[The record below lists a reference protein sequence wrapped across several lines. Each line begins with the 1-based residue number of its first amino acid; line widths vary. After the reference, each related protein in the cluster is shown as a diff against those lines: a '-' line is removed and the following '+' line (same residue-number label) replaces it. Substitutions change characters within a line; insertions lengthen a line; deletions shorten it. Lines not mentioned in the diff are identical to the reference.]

1 MRSPM
6 DGMSDDEFIQKL
18 KDPFWRITSGALYKI
33 MIKGEGDEEAF
44 VVPFKP
50 NAAQLALLNNLWYRN
65 IILKARQFGFCLDPS
80 TRVLTAD
87 LRWVRI
93 DSLRRG
99 DEVVAVDEQP
109 PGGRGKARK
118 MRTAAVEAAVRVH
131 RKAYRITFDDG
142 RAVVCTGQHPWLS
155 RKTGTQAAWR
165 SIEGKGNQ
173 VVGRL
178 KIGTR
183 VRWVARPWEN
193 HADYEDGWFSGML
206 DGEGSMALAKSTG
219 AEINVSQVHGPV
231 WDRLIEYAESRGYS
245 YRIEND
251 NQPSRVSKHGNRPV
265 PKLCFSR
272 MDEMFRL
279 IGTTRPSRFI
289 QNRFW
294 EGKELPGKRNGGVGW
309 STITSIEPLEEQTM
323 IDLQTSTGTY
333 IAEGFV
339 SHNTTLIAIVWLD
352 HALFVDDQRCGIVAH
367 DLESAEAIFRD
378 KVKFAYKNLP
388 PTLRDNMPLERDS
401 AKELVFAH
409 NNSAIR
415 VATSMRSG
423 TIHRLHISEF
433 GKICAKYPDKAK
445 EVMTGSIP
453 SVPLNGITII
463 ESTAEGQEGAYY
475 NMSTRAQ
482 QQQQA
487 GKKLT
492 KRDYRFNF
500 FGWWMNPEYVM
511 DPKGVVISDQDNEYF
526 DQVEAEIGRE
536 LTQEQ
541 CAWYVATRDA
551 DYPENPELM
560 WQEYPSTPEEAF
572 KRSTDGCWFT
582 KQMAAMRKEGRIK
595 KLPVVQSEPCMTF
608 WDIGNTDGT
617 AIWVMQHIG
626 HEYRCINFY
635 EAWGEPYAD
644 AVNWLQSLGL
654 VWDTMYLPHDAEHR
668 RQGKRENQSPLE
680 MLEELM
686 PGVRFE
692 VVPRIDDITWGIQQT
707 RDAFPLLYID
717 EEACKEGIVHLDLYR
732 KKWNTI
738 QAVWTDV
745 PNKLDGH
752 SEAADAL
759 RQFGQALASGQLNTR
774 GPTTKKRKPRSWRAA

>member
-1 MRSPM
+1 M
-6 DGMSDDEFIQKL
+6 DEAEFKL
-18 KDPFWRITSGALYKI
+18 RLQDPYWRITSGALYKI
-33 MIKGEGDEEAF
+33 MIKGDDNEEAF

-65 IILKARQFGFCLDPS
+65 IILKARQFGF
-80 TRVLTAD
+80 
-87 LRWVRI
+87 
-93 DSLRRG
+93 
-99 DEVVAVDEQP
+99 
-109 PGGRGKARK
+109 
-118 MRTAAVEAAVRVH
+118 
-131 RKAYRITFDDG
+131 
-142 RAVVCTGQHPWLS
+142 
-155 RKTGTQAAWR
+155 
-165 SIEGKGNQ
+165 
-173 VVGRL
+173 
-178 KIGTR
+178 
-183 VRWVARPWEN
+183 
-193 HADYEDGWFSGML
+193 
-206 DGEGSMALAKSTG
+206 
-219 AEINVSQVHGPV
+219 
-231 WDRLIEYAESRGYS
+231 
-245 YRIEND
+245 
-251 NQPSRVSKHGNRPV
+251 
-265 PKLCFSR
+265 
-272 MDEMFRL
+272 
-279 IGTTRPSRFI
+279 
-289 QNRFW
+289 
-294 EGKELPGKRNGGVGW
+294 
-309 STITSIEPLEEQTM
+309 
-323 IDLQTSTGTY
+323 
-333 IAEGFV
+333 
-339 SHNTTLIAIVWLD
+339 TTLIAIVWLD
-352 HALFVDDQRCGIVAH
+352 HALFVHDQRCGIVAQ
-367 DLESAEAIFRD
+367 DKDSAEAIFRD
-378 KVKFAYKNLP
+378 KVKFAYRNLP
-388 PTLRDNMPLERDS
+388 QTLLEGMPLERDS
-401 AKELVFAH
+401 ASELLFAH
-409 NNSAIR
+409 NNSSIR
-415 VATSMRSG
+415 VATSLRSA
-423 TIHRLHISEF
+423 TIHRLHVSEF

-453 SVPLNGITII
+453 AVPLNGITII

-500 FGWWMNPEYVM
+500 FGWWRNPEYAM
-511 DPKGVVISDQDNEYF
+511 DPRGVVISDKDNEYF
-526 DQVEAEIGRE
+526 DEVEAAIGRE

-582 KQMAAMRKEGRIK
+582 RQMAAMRKEGRIK
-595 KLPVVQSEPCMTF
+595 KLPVLQTEPCMTF

-617 AIWVMQHIG
+617 AIWVMQRVG
-626 HEYRCINFY
+626 HEWRCINFY

-644 AVNWLQSLGL
+644 AVRWLQSLGL

-668 RQGKRENQSPLE
+668 RQGKRDNQSPLE

-707 RDAFPLLYID
+707 RDAFPLLLID

-759 RQFGQALASGQLNTR
+759 RQFGQALAAGQMNTR
-774 GPTTKKRKPRSWRAA
+774 GPTSKKRKPRNWRAA